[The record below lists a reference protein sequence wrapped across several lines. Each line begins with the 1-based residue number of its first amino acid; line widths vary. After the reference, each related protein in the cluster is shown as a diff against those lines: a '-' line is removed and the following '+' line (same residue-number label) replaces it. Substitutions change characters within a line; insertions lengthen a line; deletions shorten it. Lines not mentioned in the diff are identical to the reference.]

1 MKRGIQSF
9 LLLFVCLFLL
19 LLAGCG
25 DNDAATDNSGNEND
39 NDEVNDAGNDDD
51 NDDGDSDNAGEVTG
65 DPIKIGVLTSQTGI
79 LEAYGHQMIKGFD
92 IGLDYATDGTRVVNG
107 RPIEVIIRDTQTEPQ
122 VAVQQATELYENEGV
137 DILVGAA
144 SSGDT
149 LAVLPLAEVY
159 ERIMIVEPAVADAIT
174 GSEWNPYIF
183 RTGRNSS
190 QDAVAGA
197 AAIAS
202 DGTDIAILAP
212 NYAFGLDGA
221 EAFKEA
227 AEALGANIVLEE
239 FPAPDATDFTANIQ
253 RIIDADPEYL
263 FVIWS
268 GANSPWQALQDM
280 GVQDRGITI
289 STGAPDIAALYTMDD
304 LIGMEGFSV
313 YHYTLP
319 NNPVNDY
326 LVEEHMRLHDGEVPD
341 LFTAGGM
348 ASAIAAVEALTLT
361 GGDTNADALRDAM
374 KGMSFDSPKG
384 TMTFREEDHQALQ
397 ALYAIELQE
406 HEDYDYPLPVLI
418 RELSPEETAPPIRN

>member
-1 MKRGIQSF
+1 MKRGLQSF
-9 LLLFVCLFLL
+9 LLLLMSLFLVML
-19 LLAGCG
+19 VACG
-25 DNDAATDNSGNEND
+25 DEGTDADPAPGA
-39 NDEVNDAGNDDD
+39 DAGGDTSETDDTTD
-51 NDDGDSDNAGEVTG
+51 EGTAEVTG
-65 DPIKIGVLTSQTGI
+65 DPIKIGILTSQTGI
-79 LEAYGHQMIKGFD
+79 LEAYGHQMIKGFE
-92 IGLDYATDGTRVVNG
+92 IGLDYATDGTRAVNG
-107 RPIEVIIRDTQTEPQ
+107 RPIEIIIRDTQTDPQ
-122 VAVQQATELYENEGV
+122 VAVQQATELYENEEV

-174 GSEWNPYIF
+174 GSEWNPFIF

-202 DGTDIAILAP
+202 EGTDIAILAP

-253 RIIDADPEYL
+253 RIIDSKPEYL
-263 FVIWS
+263 FVIWA
-268 GANSPWQALQDM
+268 GANSPWQALKDM
-280 GVQDRGITI
+280 GVQERGITI

-304 LIGMEGFSV
+304 LIGMQGFTV

-319 NNPVNDY
+319 SNPVNDF
-326 LVEEHMRLHDGEVPD
+326 LVEEHKKRHNGEVPD

-348 ASAIAAVEALTLT
+348 ASAMAAVEALTQT
-361 GGDTNADALRDAM
+361 NGDASADALREAM
-374 KGMSFDSPKG
+374 KGMTFDSPKG
-384 TMTFREEDHQALQ
+384 PMTFRSEDHQALQ
-397 ALYAIELQE
+397 SLYAIELQE
-406 HEDYDYPLPVLI
+406 HPDYDYPLPVLI
-418 RELSPEETAPPIRN
+418 RELSPEDTAPPIRN

>member
-1 MKRGIQSF
+1 MKRGLRSF
-9 LLLFVCLFLL
+9 LLLLVSFFLVL
-19 LLAGCG
+19 LVACG
-25 DNDAATDNSGNEND
+25 DDDVDADPPADTGNGGET
-39 NDEVNDAGNDDD
+39 AGEDSDDD
-51 NDDGDSDNAGEVTG
+51 DESEKEAEVSG
-65 DPIKIGVLTSQTGI
+65 DPIKIGILTSQTGI
-79 LEAYGHQMIKGFD
+79 LEAYGNQMIKGFE
-92 IGLDYATDGTRVVNG
+92 IGLDYATNGTRAVNG
-107 RPIEVIIRDTQTEPQ
+107 RPIELIIRDTQTDPQ
-122 VAVQQATELYENEGV
+122 VAVQQATELYENEEV

-159 ERIMIVEPAVADAIT
+159 DRIMIVEPAVADAIT
-174 GSEWNPYIF
+174 GSEWNPNIF

-202 DGTDIAILAP
+202 EGTDIAILAP

-221 EAFKEA
+221 AAFKEA

-239 FPAPDATDFTANIQ
+239 FPAPDATDFTASIQ
-253 RIIDADPEYL
+253 RIIDSNPEYL
-263 FVIWS
+263 FVIWA
-268 GANSPWQALQDM
+268 GANSPWQALQEM
-280 GVQDRGITI
+280 GVKDRGITI

-319 NNPVNDY
+319 SNPVNDY
-326 LVEEHMRLHDGEVPD
+326 LVEEHKSRHNGEVPD

-348 ASAIAAVEALTLT
+348 ASAMAAVEALTKT
-361 GGDTNADALRDAM
+361 NGDASADALREAM
-374 KGMSFDSPKG
+374 KGMTFDSPKG
-384 TMTFREEDHQALQ
+384 PMTFRTEDHQALQ
-397 ALYAIELQE
+397 TLYAIELQD
-406 HEDYDYPLPVLI
+406 HPDYDYPLPVLL

>member
-1 MKRGIQSF
+1 MSLF
-9 LLLFVCLFLL
+9 FVLLV
-19 LLAGCG
+19 ACG
-25 DNDAATDNSGNEND
+25 DDDADTDAAPEDTDTGGETADSESGD
-39 NDEVNDAGNDDD
+39 DEGDSG
-51 NDDGDSDNAGEVTG
+51 DDGDVAEATG
-65 DPIKIGVLTSQTGI
+65 DPIKIGILTSQTGV
-79 LEAYGHQMIKGFD
+79 LEAYGQQMIKGFE
-92 IGLDYATDGTRVVNG
+92 IGLDYATDGTGAVNG
-107 RPIEVIIRDTQTEPQ
+107 RPIEVIIRDTQTDPQ
-122 VAVQQATELYENEGV
+122 VAVQQATELYENEEI

-197 AAIAS
+197 AAIAGE
-202 DGTDIAILAP
+202 GTDIAVLAP

-221 EAFKEA
+221 AAFKEA

-239 FPAPDATDFTANIQ
+239 FPAQDATDFTANIQ

-319 NNPVNDY
+319 DNPVNDY
-326 LVEEHMRLHDGEVPD
+326 LVEEHMARHDGEVPD

-348 ASAIAAVEALTLT
+348 ASAIAAVEALTNT
-361 GGDTNADALRDAM
+361 DGDASADALRDAM
-374 KGMSFDSPKG
+374 KGMTFDSPKG
-384 TMTFREEDHQALQ
+384 PMTFRPDDHQALQ
-397 ALYAIELQE
+397 SLFSIRLEE
-406 HEDYDYPLPVLI
+406 HPDYDYPLPVLI
-418 RELSPEETAPPIRN
+418 RELSPEETAPPILN